1 MPEVNYKVGLI
12 GKLDMLKFKN
22 MPKVRNA
29 AIDASP
35 STPLKGIEPTNEKA
49 KAHHPKQI
57 EFVIDDI
64 LQNGPDA
71 KTVILKKKDG
81 ERLPLFRAEASPR
94 PRTRRISSYA

>member
-64 LQNGPDA
+64 LQIVPYSVQYTVHGSFCYEFDNRVVRTPRR
-71 KTVILKKKDG
+71 KT
-81 ERLPLFRAEASPR
+81 LPAVQR
-94 PRTRRISSYA
+94 